1 MTTNPAT
8 LEIPSNGI
16 SGRQEPAAWGGVF
29 AMTLFVAA
37 LITSEFLPVSL
48 LTPIASGLHI
58 TEGQAGQ
65 SIAVSGV
72 LAVLASLLTS
82 SVIARFD
89 RRQVILFLTFLT
101 VLSGT
106 VVAYATNAGVLMAGR
121 ALLGIVIGG
130 FWSISA
136 AVVMRLVP
144 ATSVPKALAIL
155 NGGNAL
161 AATVAAPVGSFLGSI
176 IGWRGAFFC
185 VVPLSIL
192 AFAWQWRSI
201 PRLAPE
207 RRESKAGNPFRLML
221 RPVVAFG
228 MAATMLLFMGQFA
241 LFTYVRPFLE
251 TATRVGASTLSII
264 LLIMGLTGLIG
275 TFLIGRLLKDRL
287 YSILAA
293 IPFLMAVTALGLIA
307 FGNSLY
313 ATALLFAVWG
323 LLGTAAPVGWWA
335 WLSKTLPRDAEAGGG
350 LMVAIIQM
358 AITLGATAGGFLYD
372 MKGYHGTFSA
382 SAAILGAAAVM
393 AHFTWR
399 ANREKESPRTCNRN
413 AWEMPNRQPS
423 L

>member
-1 MTTNPAT
+1 MTANLAT
-8 LEIPSNGI
+8 VEIPNEAI
-16 SGRQEPAAWGGVF
+16 SGRQETAWSGVF
-29 AMTLFVAA
+29 AMALFVAA

-48 LTPIASGLHI
+48 LTPIASGLNI

-72 LAVLASLLTS
+72 FAVLASLLTS
-82 SVIARFD
+82 SVVARFD
-89 RRQVILFLTFLT
+89 RRRVILFLTLVT
-101 VLSGT
+101 VLAGA
-106 VVAYATNAGVLMAGR
+106 VVAFAPNAVILMAGR

-161 AATVAAPVGSFLGSI
+161 ASTVAAPVGSFLGGI

-185 VVPLSIL
+185 VVPLSVL

-201 PRLAPE
+201 PQLAPE
-207 RRESKAGNPFRLML
+207 RRESKVDNPFRLML

-241 LFTYVRPFLE
+241 LFTYARPFLE
-251 TATRVGASTLSII
+251 TATGVSTSTLSMI
-264 LLIMGLTGLIG
+264 LLVMGLTGLIG
-275 TFLIGRLLKDRL
+275 TFLIGHLLKHRL
-287 YSILAA
+287 YSLLAA
-293 IPFLMAVTALGLIA
+293 IPLLMALTALGLIA
-307 FGNSLY
+307 YGSSLY
-313 ATALLFAVWG
+313 AISLLFGIWG

-335 WLSKTLPRDAEAGGG
+335 WLSKTLPFDAEAGGG

-358 AITLGATAGGFLYD
+358 AITLGATVGGFLYD
-372 MKGYHGTFSA
+372 MNGYHSTFTA
-382 SAAILGAAAVM
+382 SAALLGAAAILTYV
-393 AHFTWR
+393 TSR
-399 ANREKESPRTCNRN
+399 VDRVKEIDNV
-413 AWEMPNRQPS
+413 A
-423 L
+423 LAA